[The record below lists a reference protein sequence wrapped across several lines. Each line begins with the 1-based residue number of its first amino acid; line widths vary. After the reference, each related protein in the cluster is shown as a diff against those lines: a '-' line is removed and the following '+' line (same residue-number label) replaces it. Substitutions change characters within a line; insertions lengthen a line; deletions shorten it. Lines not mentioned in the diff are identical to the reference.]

1 MSMMRIDDY
10 IDDIITD
17 GKEVDKHEEP
27 KGIDVKELTEVLSMK
42 IDNTINTKLDAAL
55 KKLEKVEDE
64 KKEDNKE
71 DNKEESE
78 DNEDDEE

>member
-10 IDDIITD
+10 LDDIITD

-27 KGIDVKELTEVLSMK
+27 KGIDVKELTEVLYMK

-71 DNKEESE
+71 ESE
-78 DNEDDEE
+78 DNEDEEE

>member
-1 MSMMRIDDY
+1 MSMMRIDNY

-71 DNKEESE
+71 ESE
-78 DNEDDEE
+78 DNEDEEE